1 MSLANWLKSGKVSVS
16 SPTVPGL
23 PDPVTMS
30 DCRESLLTQTANSA
44 VETVIKSGAPCA
56 SRKRKRGEYSCYDDE
71 TRAKIARFAVDNGVA
86 KAARKFSNS
95 LGKKVSETTVRSM
108 RDSYVKIK
116 KVSMTE
122 PKDLPKSP
130 RGNPLL
136 LGNLDSD
143 VQSWVKNVRLSGGV
157 VNSRILMAAA
167 EAIVTKYAKHKLE
180 RYGGHIVITKT

>member
-1 MSLANWLKSGKVSVS
+1 MEQYATDYFTRVCLRVKMSLANWLKSGKVSVS

-86 KAARKFSNS
+86 KSRT
-95 LGKKVSETTVRSM
+95 KVLEFAWQ
-108 RDSYVKIK
+108 
-116 KVSMTE
+116 
-122 PKDLPKSP
+122 KS
-130 RGNPLL
+130 
-136 LGNLDSD
+136 
-143 VQSWVKNVRLSGGV
+143 
-157 VNSRILMAAA
+157 
-167 EAIVTKYAKHKLE
+167 
-180 RYGGHIVITKT
+180 

>member
-1 MSLANWLKSGKVSVS
+1 
-16 SPTVPGL
+16 
-23 PDPVTMS
+23 
-30 DCRESLLTQTANSA
+30 
-44 VETVIKSGAPCA
+44 
-56 SRKRKRGEYSCYDDE
+56 
-71 TRAKIARFAVDNGVA
+71 
-86 KAARKFSNS
+86 
-95 LGKKVSETTVRSM
+95 M

-180 RYGGHIVITKT
+180 RYGGHIVITKTWAKSFLRRLGYVKRKNSQTVVFISNRWAPPNILD